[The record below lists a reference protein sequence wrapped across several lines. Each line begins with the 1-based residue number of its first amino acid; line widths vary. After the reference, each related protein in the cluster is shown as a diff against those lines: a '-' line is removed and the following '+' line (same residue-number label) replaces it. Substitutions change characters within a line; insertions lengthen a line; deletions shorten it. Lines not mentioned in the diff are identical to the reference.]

1 MQKKSG
7 KKRRN
12 IALLII
18 LAILLLAAIAVGIG
32 YGYYHSKV
40 ALLQYD
46 DGKPE
51 ETGSISDEE
60 AAEDDLAMQ
69 EAVKDLEEKEAVISE
84 KEVAEDEGVF
94 NILLIGT
101 DERVK
106 DFSDNARGDSC
117 ILFSVDKKT
126 MCVHLVSFERG
137 MGVPIL
143 DGQYE
148 GQWDW
153 LTHTFRYGGADLMMR
168 EIEECFKV
176 DVDYYVRVNF
186 NTFEQL
192 VNAVGGVDIELTEL
206 EAKGL
211 NGQVRT
217 NARTHTE
224 VRAGMN
230 HLDGYDALQY
240 SRLRYI
246 DSDWQRVQRQR
257 NVIREVIAQTKDLG
271 LLELNGLL
279 DTVLPLV
286 KTNLAEGDITSL
298 ALSLAPKLSQV
309 TVEQMTIPVKGTYGS
324 MTGMGGRTLYAV
336 DFDTNAAILQDVLYG
351 KQEDQ

>member
-1 MQKKSG
+1 M
-7 KKRRN
+7 
-12 IALLII
+12 
-18 LAILLLAAIAVGIG
+18 
-32 YGYYHSKV
+32 
-40 ALLQYD
+40 
-46 DGKPE
+46 
-51 ETGSISDEE
+51 
-60 AAEDDLAMQ
+60 
-69 EAVKDLEEKEAVISE
+69 
-84 KEVAEDEGVF
+84 F
-94 NILLIGT
+94 NVLLIGT

-106 DFSDNARGDSC
+106 EFSDNARGDSC
-117 ILFSVDKKT
+117 ILLSIDKKT
-126 MCVHLVSFERG
+126 MCVHLISFERG

-176 DVDYYVRVNF
+176 DVDHYIRVNF

-192 VNAVGGVDIELTEL
+192 VNAVGGVDIDLTEL
-206 EAKGL
+206 EAQGL

-224 VRAGMN
+224 VHAGVN

-257 NVIREVIAQTKDLG
+257 NVIQEVIAQTKNLG
-271 LLELNGLL
+271 LLELNNLL
-279 DTVLPLV
+279 DTILPLV
-286 KTNLAEGDITSL
+286 QTNLTEGDITSL

-309 TVEQMTIPVKGTYGS
+309 TVEQMTIPVEGTYGS
-324 MTGMGGRTLYAV
+324 MAGMGGRTLYAV
-336 DFDTNAAILQDVLYG
+336 DFETNAGILQDALYG
-351 KQEDQ
+351 ETAE

>member
-1 MQKKSG
+1 
-7 KKRRN
+7 
-12 IALLII
+12 
-18 LAILLLAAIAVGIG
+18 
-32 YGYYHSKV
+32 
-40 ALLQYD
+40 
-46 DGKPE
+46 
-51 ETGSISDEE
+51 
-60 AAEDDLAMQ
+60 
-69 EAVKDLEEKEAVISE
+69 
-84 KEVAEDEGVF
+84 
-94 NILLIGT
+94 
-101 DERVK
+101 
-106 DFSDNARGDSC
+106 
-117 ILFSVDKKT
+117 
-126 MCVHLVSFERG
+126 

-224 VRAGMN
+224 VHAGMN

-286 KTNLAEGDITSL
+286 KTNLTEGDITSL

-336 DFDTNAAILQDVLYG
+336 DFDKNAAILQDVLYG
-351 KQEDQ
+351 EQEDQ

>member
-1 MQKKSG
+1 MSDEVKN
-7 KKRRN
+7 KRH
-12 IALLII
+12 IARYVI
-18 LAILLLAAIAVGIG
+18 AGILLLVVVAAAVG

-40 ALLQYD
+40 ALMQYD

-51 ETGSISDEE
+51 EMGSISDEE

-69 EAVKDLEEKEAVISE
+69 EAAKDLEEKEAVISE
-84 KEVAEDEGVF
+84 KDVAEDEGVF
-94 NILLIGT
+94 NVLLIGT

-106 DFSDNARGDSC
+106 EFSDNARGDSC
-117 ILFSVDKKT
+117 ILLSIDKKT
-126 MCVHLVSFERG
+126 MCVHLISFERG

-176 DVDYYVRVNF
+176 DVDHYIRVNF

-192 VNAVGGVDIELTEL
+192 VNAVGGVDIDLTEL
-206 EAKGL
+206 EAQGL

-224 VRAGMN
+224 VHAGVN

-257 NVIREVIAQTKDLG
+257 NVIQEVIAQTKNLG
-271 LLELNGLL
+271 LLELNNLL
-279 DTVLPLV
+279 DTILLLV
-286 KTNLAEGDITSL
+286 QTNLTEGDITSL

-309 TVEQMTIPVKGTYGS
+309 TVEQMTIPVEGTYGS
-324 MTGMGGRTLYAV
+324 MAGMGGRTLYAV
-336 DFDTNAAILQDVLYG
+336 DFETNAGILQDALYG
-351 KQEDQ
+351 ETAE

>member
-1 MQKKSG
+1 MSG
-7 KKRRN
+7 KTDKKKRHV
-12 IALLII
+12 ALYVIVG
-18 LAILLLAAIAVGIG
+18 ILLLAVVTVGVG
-32 YGYYHSKV
+32 YGYYHSKI
-40 ALLQYD
+40 ALIQYD
-46 DGKPE
+46 DGKPK

-60 AAEDDLAMQ
+60 AAEDDLDMQ
-69 EAVKDLEEKEAVISE
+69 EAAKDLEETEAVLSE
-84 KEVAEDEGVF
+84 KDVAEDEGVF
-94 NILLIGT
+94 NVLLIGT

-106 DFSDNARGDSC
+106 EFSDNARGDSC
-117 ILFSVDKKT
+117 ILFSIDKKT
-126 MCVHLVSFERG
+126 MCIHLISFERG

-176 DVDYYVRVNF
+176 DVDHYVRVNF

-217 NARTHTE
+217 NARAHTE
-224 VRAGMN
+224 VHAGEN

-257 NVIREVIAQTKDLG
+257 NVIREVISQTKDLG
-271 LLELNGLL
+271 LLELNELL
-279 DTVLPLV
+279 NTVLPLLQ
-286 KTNLAEGDITSL
+286 TNLTEGDITSL

-309 TVEQMTIPVKGTYGS
+309 TVEQMTIPAKGTYGS
-324 MTGMGGRTLYAV
+324 MTGIGGRTLFAV
-336 DFDTNAAILQDVLYG
+336 DFDKNADILQDALYG
-351 KQEDQ
+351 GSAG